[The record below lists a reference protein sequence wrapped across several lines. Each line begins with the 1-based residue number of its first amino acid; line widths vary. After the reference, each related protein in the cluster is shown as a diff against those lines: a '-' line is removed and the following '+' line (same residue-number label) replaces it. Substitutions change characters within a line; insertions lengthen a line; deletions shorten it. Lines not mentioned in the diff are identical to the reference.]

1 MVFDYARLKQRWI
14 NERVNEHQR
23 AEAIEQL
30 AEELEYHITESF
42 DTLPELTI
50 TARDVSYTKNIEY
63 HTDKITVELAP
74 LPLEGDAEI
83 FGEHALQ
90 GRLFGFHQGSEGDL
104 RVYLS
109 TGDAPRQLMGGVYT
123 PLLSVSIDSAEIRL
137 SEEDT
142 TKQQYE
148 LKRYI
153 AEQAQEYDQDTRT
166 RIAVLYSLIEEKTG
180 GPVVTLRSCSPV
192 LADIAR
198 DKEVTQQ
205 VVDALLEMIC
215 LNLHLD
221 GPHTIHAS
229 SYREV
234 ITVRPI
240 PSYKAQPGPVQ
251 FENVIPEVG
260 LIGETASRGMGL
272 FFIHNEAAVQ
282 IPVQYITS
290 MYKS

>member
-1 MVFDYARLKQRWI
+1 MVWFQGGIWYHMPMETSGSGEWIKRPEYDHNNPAMVFDYARLKQRWI

-109 TGDAPRQLMGGVYT
+109 TGDAPRQLMGGIYT

-180 GPVVTLRSCSPV
+180 GPVSVISVGPDREQTLIRKNIF
-192 LADIAR
+192 A
-198 DKEVTQQ
+198 
-205 VVDALLEMIC
+205 
-215 LNLHLD
+215 
-221 GPHTIHAS
+221 
-229 SYREV
+229 
-234 ITVRPI
+234 
-240 PSYKAQPGPVQ
+240 
-251 FENVIPEVG
+251 
-260 LIGETASRGMGL
+260 
-272 FFIHNEAAVQ
+272 
-282 IPVQYITS
+282 
-290 MYKS
+290 